1 MRHEQAGRPR
11 FVDNPDDYMEGVEE
25 SESVEILET
34 FATRV
39 PAMAELGIRPGY
51 AGLYDMSPDDL
62 PVIGA
67 MPGVDGLFVSAGSSG
82 HGFKTGPAVGEAVA
96 RLVTEGAQPI
106 LAPFSPSRF
115 KVA

>member
-1 MRHEQAGRPR
+1 
-11 FVDNPDDYMEGVEE
+11 
-25 SESVEILET
+25 
-34 FATRV
+34 
-39 PAMAELGIRPGY
+39 MAELGIRPGY

-67 MPGVDGLFVSAGSSG
+67 MPGVEGLVVSAGSSG

-115 KVA
+115 KAA

>member
-1 MRHEQAGRPR
+1 
-11 FVDNPDDYMEGVEE
+11 
-25 SESVEILET
+25 LET
-34 FATRV
+34 FASRV
-39 PAMAELGIRPGY
+39 PAMAELGIRPGC

-67 MPGVDGLFVSAGSSG
+67 MPDVEGLVVSAGSSG

-106 LAPFSPSRF
+106 LAPFSPDRF
-115 KVA
+115 RAA